1 MATGCY
7 TEPYLPG
14 SYKLIPFKAMDVSSE
29 HGRRGAEGEFPFG
42 ERTAYADLGR
52 KIRRYSIRARF
63 DSNAHVLEAAA
74 LIAAVET
81 TGPGILTHPTRGV
94 ILSAACTSLR
104 VSDKV
109 EEEQGVTY
117 VDMDFVEAN
126 EWPNGLSLIGQLA
139 GFALG
144 TIIGSAR
151 THFNSSYAPA
161 SVQPYRKAE
170 VVDTAQAQVT
180 NIRTQYAAA
189 TTAKSSE
196 LSRNRILYDLEVI
209 ATDDSVAEDVSN
221 MDKGL
226 SLGMNAIAMELS
238 GLEQYRVFKD
248 IANIASQVS
257 SLTGK
262 AGESENTAYSTVRV
276 IAASYMAEGALE
288 AEQTRTGIVYD
299 QLDAI
304 TAILDQEA
312 AYARG
317 VCANQYHLDIL
328 KFRNEVATQLYAK
341 AYDSPGL
348 VEYDFGG
355 STSPLTA
362 AYSIF
367 GDAKRH
373 REIETLN
380 LVSMTGRVGP
390 LVNAARSA

>member
-7 TEPYLPG
+7 IEPYLPG

-63 DSNAHVLEAAA
+63 DSNAHVIEAAA

-117 VDMDFVEAN
+117 VDMEFVEAN

-144 TIIGSAR
+144 TLIGSAR

-170 VVDTAQAQVT
+170 VIASAQAQVA
-180 NIRTQYAAA
+180 NIRTQYAIA
-189 TTAKSSE
+189 TTSKSSE

-209 ATDDSVAEDVSN
+209 STDTSVAENTEN
-221 MDKGL
+221 MDKGIA
-226 SLGMNAIAMELS
+226 LGLNAIALELEGS
-238 GLEQYRVFKD
+238 EQYRVFRN
-248 IANIASQVS
+248 IANNAALIS
-257 SLTGK
+257 SLSGK
-262 AGESENTAYSTVRV
+262 AGDNENAAYSTVRV

-288 AEQTRTGIVYD
+288 AEQTRTGLVYD

-304 TAILDQEA
+304 TEILDQEA
-312 AYARG
+312 VYARG
-317 VCANQYHLDIL
+317 VCDNQYQVDIM
-328 KFRNEVATQLYAK
+328 KFRTEVATQLYAK

-348 VEYDFGG
+348 VEYNFGG

-380 LVSMTGRVGP
+380 LVSTTGRVGP
-390 LVNAARSA
+390 LVNAIRSR